1 VYSTLERLVHLFQTL
16 VFALTVLLSTTVA
29 EAQSTFWELKREQS
43 IYPVSPQ
50 KGLQAHVHVYLPPGF
65 ERRRSP
71 VIVYLHGAGE
81 RGKPPEVMQNTA
93 IAARLR
99 THPDFPFIVVSP
111 QLVTDAPEWDPDE
124 VHALL
129 DEILPKLPAD
139 LKRLYVT
146 GMSMGGTGVW
156 RLAFARPGRF
166 SAIAP
171 VATAQKLEGAC
182 RIKTVP
188 VWAFHNDPDT
198 YFPMAYSVELVQ
210 ALQRCDGKAQITL
223 YKRAGHNAWTEAY
236 KTDAL
241 YDWLLSNVR

>member
-1 VYSTLERLVHLFQTL
+1 
-16 VFALTVLLSTTVA
+16 
-29 EAQSTFWELKREQS
+29 
-43 IYPVSPQ
+43 
-50 KGLQAHVHVYLPPGF
+50 
-65 ERRRSP
+65 
-71 VIVYLHGAGE
+71 
-81 RGKPPEVMQNTA
+81 MQNTA

-111 QLVTDAPEWDPDE
+111 QLVADAPGWDPDE

-129 DEILPKLPAD
+129 DEVLPKLPAD
-139 LKRLYVT
+139 PKRLYAT
-146 GMSMGGTGVW
+146 GMSMGGAGVW
-156 RLAFARPGRF
+156 RLAFARPDRF

-171 VATAQKLEGAC
+171 VATAQKLEDAC

-188 VWAFHNDPDT
+188 VWAFHNDPDIN
-198 YFPMAYSVELVQ
+198 FPMTNSVDLVQ

-223 YKRAGHNAWTEAY
+223 YKRSGHNAWTEAY